1 MSRSRFG
8 LLLGL
13 VALVVA
19 SGSFAVAMAALDD
32 GKPDAPPSGGTD
44 TGDAPGSD
52 PVVTDTSTTSTT
64 ATTLEVVTGDLDTP
78 TWIVVV
84 SSEADE
90 AGATV
95 LAQRVA
101 ADGHPA
107 GVLRSNDYPSL
118 NKGFWVAYAGP
129 YPDRSSATAAVSALE
144 SAGYGGTY
152 VRCAGTKKD
161 CGTEVDEPDDDGGDD
176 DGD

>member
-8 LLLGL
+8 LLLGV

-19 SGSFAVAMAALDD
+19 VGSFAVATAALDD
-32 GKPDAPPSGGTD
+32 GKPDPPPSAQGDG
-44 TGDAPGSD
+44 GDAPGSD
-52 PVVTDTSTTSTT
+52 PVVSSTSSTSTTV
-64 ATTLEVVTGDLDTP
+64 EVVTGDLATP

-95 LAQRVA
+95 IAQRVA
-101 ADGHPA
+101 AEGHPA
-107 GVLRSNDYPSL
+107 GVLRSDEYPSL

-129 YPDRSSATAAVSALE
+129 YPDLTTATATVGALE
-144 SAGYGGTY
+144 AAGYSGTY
-152 VRCAGTKKD
+152 ARCAGTKQD
-161 CGTEVDEPDDDGGDD
+161 CGSEVEQPDGDD
-176 DGD
+176 EDADE

>member
-32 GKPDAPPSGGTD
+32 GKPDPPPSGGTD

-52 PVVTDTSTTSTT
+52 PVVTDTSTT
-64 ATTLEVVTGDLDTP
+64 ATTLAVVTGDLDTP

-107 GVLRSNDYPSL
+107 GVLRSDDYPSL

-144 SAGYGGTY
+144 AAGYSGTY

-161 CGTEVDEPDDDGGDD
+161 CGTEVDEPDADD
-176 DGD
+176 DGDGDGDGD